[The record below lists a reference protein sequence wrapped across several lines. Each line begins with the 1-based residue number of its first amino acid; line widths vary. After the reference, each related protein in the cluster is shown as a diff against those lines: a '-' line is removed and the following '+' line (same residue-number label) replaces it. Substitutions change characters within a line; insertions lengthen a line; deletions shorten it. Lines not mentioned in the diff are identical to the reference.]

1 MHVVRPVE
9 MDDLPQ
15 LEALS
20 RRDNRRV
27 HTLPQEKAALERL
40 VGESLESFGAPVPP
54 PLSSGGRYIF
64 VLQAPDGTLAGTASL
79 LAQAGSGASFLSFR
93 QDMMQQLSP
102 DPLVCNDVATLMLCS
117 DLSGYSQ
124 LAGYHAP
131 GAGLCSTDK
140 SLLACARL
148 MYAALAPQRFAGKF
162 FASLPGRVDGDS
174 QSPFWDAVGRHF
186 FQMDF
191 LQAESLLEGGRNQ
204 PLIVGLMPH
213 YPVYMALLPEAAREA
228 VGAADPC
235 AGDALSILRGEGFEA
250 YDYIDIC
257 DGGPVLQA
265 SAHALRSHAGS
276 LRRRVAS
283 RSAAS
288 PAGTQPYLVC
298 NARTRRFRAIVVHS
312 DPLGQQQHINLTSE
326 QAGLLEVGNSD
337 EVLCVAVGEQ
347 P

>member
-1 MHVVRPVE
+1 

-15 LEALS
+15 LEALAQ
-20 RRDNRRV
+20 RDNHRV
-27 HTLPQEKAALERL
+27 HTLPQEWAALERL
-40 VGESLESFGAPVPP
+40 VGESVASFGAPVPP
-54 PLSSGGRYIF
+54 PLSAGARYTF
-64 VLQAPDGTLAGTASL
+64 VLQAADGTLAGTASL

-102 DPLVCNDVATLMLCS
+102 DPAVHNDVATLMLCS

-131 GAGLCSTDK
+131 GPLGRTDK

-162 FASLPGRVDGDS
+162 FASLPGQLDS
-174 QSPFWDAVGRHF
+174 GERSPFWDAVGRHF

-191 LQAESLLEGGRNQ
+191 LHAEALLEGGRNQ

-213 YPVYMALLPEAAREA
+213 YPLYLALLPEAARRV
-228 VGAADPC
+228 VGTADPC
-235 AGDALSILRGEGFEA
+235 ARDALSILRSEGFEA
-250 YDYIDIC
+250 YDYVDLC

-265 SAHALRSHAGS
+265 SAHALRSHAS
-276 LRRRVAS
+276 ALRRRVAH
-283 RSAAS
+283 RTTAS
-288 PAGTQPYLVC
+288 PAAGLPYLVC
-298 NARTRRFRAIVVHS
+298 NARTSSFRAIAVHA
-312 DPLGQQQHINLTSE
+312 DPLGQQQFINLTPE
-326 QAGLLEVGNSD
+326 QAGLLEVDASD
-337 EVLCVAVGEQ
+337 DVLCVAIGER